1 MKTIQPYFALSSTH
15 YFKRVIGRYGITH
28 LYEYVNNTDG
38 NLPAIP
44 DGCLDMLFDLDP
56 ERPVAILAG
65 SVLAC
70 TNIPSVSGHRYFGV
84 RFQPGFIPPFCD
96 AAMRD
101 LVGNQIAL
109 HDCLSP
115 SIAAFVPG
123 TADLAGILASLP
135 DFSARADRFMELY
148 LAALRKSDVPGIYT
162 NAESW
167 QSGTGSFLLAMRE
180 IFLQKGQVSVETL
193 ASDVGYSTRY
203 LNTLFREHAGIS
215 PKRMCQIIR
224 FQTAI
229 DELDHD
235 SDISLADLADT
246 GRKLSA
252 ATTSA
257 GLSSRKQHNQC
268 GTRSSSHEADIC
280 FSIHFMRTST
290 T

>member
-135 DFSARADRFMELY
+135 DFSARADRFM
-148 LAALRKSDVPGIYT
+148 
-162 NAESW
+162 
-167 QSGTGSFLLAMRE
+167 AMRE

-235 SDISLADLADT
+235 SDISLADLAADHGYFDQAQFTHDFRRFT
-246 GRKLSA
+246 GMTPGAHRKKIERSHYF
-252 ATTSA
+252 
-257 GLSSRKQHNQC
+257 SRFIL
-268 GTRSSSHEADIC
+268 A
-280 FSIHFMRTST
+280 
-290 T
+290 